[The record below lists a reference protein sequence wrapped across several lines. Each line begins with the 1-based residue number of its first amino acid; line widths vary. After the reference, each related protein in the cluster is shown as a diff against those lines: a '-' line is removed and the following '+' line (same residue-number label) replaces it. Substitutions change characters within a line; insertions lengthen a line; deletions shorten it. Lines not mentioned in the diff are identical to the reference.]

1 MSYNGWA
8 NKETWIVNNY
18 FGDMFTGISHTA
30 PEVTPA
36 ELREVVRE
44 SFILSK
50 LTPLEREFITLSMAR
65 VDWEEL
71 ADEYQSEDILVDE
84 L

>member
-1 MSYNGWA
+1 MSHNGWS
-8 NKETWIVNNY
+8 NKETWIINQY
-18 FGDMFTGISHTA
+18 FGDLFSGISYTA
-30 PEVTPA
+30 SEVTPA

-50 LTPLEREFITLSMAR
+50 LTAVEREFVTLSMAR

-71 ADEYQSEDILVDE
+71 ADEYQPEDILVDE
-84 L
+84 M